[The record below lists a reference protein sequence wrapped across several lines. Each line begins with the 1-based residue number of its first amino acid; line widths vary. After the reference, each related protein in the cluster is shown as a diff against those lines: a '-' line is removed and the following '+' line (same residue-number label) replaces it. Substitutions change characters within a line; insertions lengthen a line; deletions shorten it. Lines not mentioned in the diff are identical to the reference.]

1 MTYLKGKEKTDM
13 IGENAMGIAA
23 GALSHAHSCISL
35 SGDFNHTHIRV
46 LPGRSGSP
54 APILKHTY
62 YDYRIIDNSIVA
74 DLVFSEEESGQ
85 DIQRPQMDE

>member
-13 IGENAMGIAA
+13 IGEDAMRIAA
-23 GALSHAHSCISL
+23 GVLNNLHVRAIHFRFIY
-35 SGDFNHTHIRV
+35 HTHIRV
-46 LPGRSGSP
+46 LPGRAGSP

-85 DIQRPQMDE
+85 DIQRPPMDE